1 MSDYISKLVPRS
13 AHRKTNTNPEFLEFL
28 EFLSRNVLSIQLL
41 KYCYLHLLMYSIKT
55 DLQTCN
61 LWTGQSFL
69 KLQVR
74 NVVSIEIA
82 HKNKKTNTFS

>member
-13 AHRKTNTNPEFLEFL
+13 AHRKTNTNPEFLK
-28 EFLSRNVLSIQLL
+28 FLSRNVLSIQLL

-61 LWTGQSFL
+61 FWTGQSILLRKDWPVHSFKEGLDL
-69 KLQVR
+69 KVT
-74 NVVSIEIA
+74 SP
-82 HKNKKTNTFS
+82 

>member
-13 AHRKTNTNPEFLEFL
+13 AHRKTNMNPEFL

-61 LWTGQSFL
+61 FWTGQSFL

-74 NVVSIEIA
+74 NVDSIEIA
-82 HKNKKTNTFS
+82 HKNK